1 MHLAERSVLLVAAR
15 VLWAFDI
22 IPAKDALG
30 RDIEVSAD
38 PATAYHHN
46 VVGSPKP
53 FPVQFKVRSEQ
64 RRKTIEASFKN
75 AQEVWD
81 GMSLD
86 LYA

>member
-1 MHLAERSVLLVAAR
+1 MLLVAAR

-30 RDIEVSAD
+30 RDIAVSAD
-38 PATAYHHN
+38 PATAYHHS

-53 FPVQFKVRSEQ
+53 FPVQFKSRTEQ
-64 RRKTIEASFKN
+64 RRKTIEASFN
-75 AQEVWD
+75 EALETWD
-81 GMSLD
+81 EMKLD